1 MNEPTER
8 PPLKC
13 MVILTENHTLVPP
26 GDLLGL
32 VQMAVDAEAA
42 GADAVMLS
50 DHVCL
55 GPEAGALGRTTN
67 PREYAAPGNQDP
79 ATEWPSSIVMA
90 SAIAAATSKVRIAL
104 AALITPLRN
113 PVVLAKDLATLD
125 RLSQGRLVVQPT
137 VSWSQE
143 EYAALGVPFDQRGRI
158 LDDGLAAMQ
167 ALWGSTPASHDSEF
181 FSFNDVYCQ
190 PSPTRPQGP
199 TLWFGGQA
207 MHPAL
212 LRRLVAHGAG
222 FHPFGTPTTDDL
234 DRLREGLEAAG
245 RSLDELELI
254 GGTRARFVGA
264 DDCADL
270 GEALADIPDQV
281 AAGYTTFC
289 IKPSQHTNDPSEVG
303 PLVEQM
309 VETLAQHANH

>member
-1 MNEPTER
+1 
-8 PPLKC
+8 

-26 GDLLGL
+26 GDLRGL

-55 GPEAGALGRTTN
+55 GPEAGALGRTVN

-90 SAIAAATSKVRIAL
+90 SAIAAATSTVRIAL

-125 RLSQGRLVVQPT
+125 RLSHGRLVVQPT
-137 VSWSQE
+137 VSWSRE
-143 EYAALGVPFDQRGRI
+143 EYEAVGVPFEQRGRV
-158 LDDGLAAMQ
+158 LDENLAAMQ
-167 ALWGSTPASHDSEF
+167 ALWAESPASHEGEF
-181 FSFNDVYCQ
+181 FSFVDVYCH
-190 PSPTRPQGP
+190 PKPMRPEGP
-199 TLWFGGQA
+199 TLWFGGQN

-212 LRRLVAHGAG
+212 LRRLVSHGAG
-222 FHPFGTPTTDDL
+222 FHPFGTPTAEDL
-234 DRLREGLEAAG
+234 QTLADALEAAG

-254 GGTRARFVGA
+254 GGTRARFQGA

-270 GEALADIPDQV
+270 TEALADIPEQV

-289 IKPSQHTNDPSEVG
+289 IKPSQHTNEPTMVG
-303 PLVEQM
+303 PLIEQM
-309 VETLAQHANH
+309 VATLEL

>member
-1 MNEPTER
+1 MGEASKTR
-8 PPLKC
+8 ALKC
-13 MVILTENHTLVPP
+13 MVILTENHTLIPP

-32 VQMAVDAEAA
+32 VQMAADAERA

-55 GPEAGALGRTTN
+55 GPEAGARGRTIN
-67 PREYAAPGNQDP
+67 PRQYAAPGNQDP

-90 SAIAAATSKVRIAL
+90 SAIAAATSRIRIAL

-125 RLSQGRLVVQPT
+125 RLSGGRLVVQPT
-137 VSWSQE
+137 VSWSRE
-143 EYAALGVPFDQRGRI
+143 EYEAVGVPFEQRGRI

-167 ALWGSTPASHDSEF
+167 ALWSESPTSHRGEF
-181 FSFNDVYCQ
+181 FSFDDVYC
-190 PSPTRPQGP
+190 RPPPMRREGP
-199 TLWFGGQA
+199 TLWFGGEH

-212 LRRLVAHGAG
+212 LRRLIAHGDG
-222 FHPFGTPTTDDL
+222 FHPFGTPTAEDL
-234 DRLREGLEAAG
+234 RALSEGLEAAG

-254 GGTRARFVGA
+254 GGTRARFNGT

-270 GEALADIPDQV
+270 TAALADIPEQV
-281 AAGYTTFC
+281 AAGCTTFC
-289 IKPSQHTNDPSEVG
+289 IKPSQHTNDPNAVG
-303 PLVEQM
+303 PLIEQM
-309 VETLAQHANH
+309 VKALG

>member
-1 MNEPTER
+1 
-8 PPLKC
+8 

-32 VQMAVDAEAA
+32 VQMAVDAEHA

-55 GPEAGALGRTTN
+55 GPEAGELGRTAN

-90 SAIAAATSKVRIAL
+90 SAIAAATSTVRIAL
-104 AALITPLRN
+104 AALITPLRH

-137 VSWSQE
+137 VSWSRE
-143 EYAALGVPFDQRGRI
+143 EYRAVGVSFGKRGRL

-167 ALWGSTPASHDSEF
+167 ALWGSTPASHQGEF
-181 FSFNDVYCQ
+181 FGFDDVSCK
-190 PSPTRPQGP
+190 PDPMRPAGP
-199 TLWFGGQA
+199 TLWFGGQT

-222 FHPFGTPTTDDL
+222 FHPFGAPSSHDL
-234 DRLREGLEAAG
+234 RLLAEGLDTAG

-254 GGTRARFVGA
+254 GGTRARFNGPN
-264 DDCADL
+264 DCADL
-270 GEALADIPDQV
+270 AESMLDIPDQV
-281 AAGYTTFC
+281 SAGYTTFC
-289 IKPSQHTNDPSEVG
+289 IKPSQHTDEPGDVG
-303 PLVEQM
+303 PLVETM
-309 VETLAQHANH
+309 VRHLETLT

>member
-1 MNEPTER
+1 
-8 PPLKC
+8 

-26 GDLLGL
+26 GDLVGL
-32 VQMAVDAEAA
+32 VEMAVAAERA

-55 GPEAGALGRTTN
+55 GPEAGAQGRTLN

-90 SAIAAATSKVRIAL
+90 AAVASATSTIRIAL

-137 VSWSQE
+137 VSWSVE
-143 EYAALGVPFDQRGRI
+143 EYRAVGIPFERRGRI

-167 ALWGSTPASHDSEF
+167 ALWASTPASHHGEF
-181 FSFNDVYCQ
+181 FEFSDVYCE
-190 PSPTRPQGP
+190 PSPLDPGGP
-199 TLWFGGQA
+199 TLWFGGQH

-212 LRRLVAHGAG
+212 LRRLVQHGSG
-222 FHPFGTPTTDDL
+222 FHPFGSPTGDDL
-234 DRLREGLEAAG
+234 AKLAEAMRAGG
-245 RSLDELELI
+245 RSMADLELI
-254 GGTRARFVGA
+254 GGTRARFAGPN
-264 DDCADL
+264 DCADL
-270 GEALADIPDQV
+270 DEAMASFEDQV
-281 AAGYTTFC
+281 ADGYTTFC
-289 IKPSQHTNDPSEVG
+289 MKPSQHTDDPAAVEG
-303 PLVEQM
+303 LVSQM
-309 VETLAQHANH
+309 TARLERLQAEAG

>member
-1 MNEPTER
+1 MTSPPLTS
-8 PPLKC
+8 PPLKT

-26 GDLLGL
+26 GDLRGL

-55 GPEAGALGRTTN
+55 GPEAGALGRPVN

-90 SAIAAATSKVRIAL
+90 SAIAAATSTVRIAL

-113 PVVLAKDLATLD
+113 PVVLAKDLATLG

-137 VSWSQE
+137 VSWSRE
-143 EYAALGVPFDQRGRI
+143 EYETVGVPFEQRGRV
-158 LDDGLAAMQ
+158 LDENLAAMQ
-167 ALWGSTPASHDSEF
+167 ALWAESPASHEGEF
-181 FSFNDVYCQ
+181 FSFVDAYCH
-190 PSPTRPQGP
+190 PKPMRPEGP
-199 TLWFGGQA
+199 TLWFGGQN

-212 LRRLVAHGAG
+212 LRRLVSHGAG
-222 FHPFGTPTTDDL
+222 FHPFGTPTAEDL
-234 DRLREGLEAAG
+234 QTLADALEAAG

-254 GGTRARFVGA
+254 GGTRARFQGA

-270 GEALADIPDQV
+270 TEALADIPDQV

-289 IKPSQHTNDPSEVG
+289 IKPSQHTDDPAAVG
-303 PLVEQM
+303 SLVSQM
-309 VETLAQHANH
+309 VELLA

>member
-1 MNEPTER
+1 MGEPRQR
-8 PPLKC
+8 PSLKC

-32 VQMAVDAEAA
+32 VQMAVDAERA

-55 GPEAGALGRTTN
+55 GPESGALGRTIN

-90 SAIAAATSKVRIAL
+90 SAIAAATSTIRIAL

-125 RLSQGRLVVQPT
+125 RLSKGRLVVQPT
-137 VSWSQE
+137 VSWSRE
-143 EYAALGVPFDQRGRI
+143 EYEAVGVPFEHRGRI
-158 LDDGLAAMQ
+158 LDESLAAMQ
-167 ALWGSTPASHDSEF
+167 ALWSGSPASHHGEF
-181 FSFNDVYCQ
+181 FSFEDVYCR
-190 PSPTRPQGP
+190 PTPIRPKGP
-199 TLWFGGQA
+199 TLWFGGQN

-212 LRRLVAHGAG
+212 LRRLVLHGAG
-222 FHPFGTPTTDDL
+222 FHPFGTPTVEDL
-234 DRLREGLEAAG
+234 RLLSVGLEAAG

-254 GGTRARFVGA
+254 GGTRARFTGT

-270 GEALADIPDQV
+270 AESLADIPEQV

-289 IKPSQHTNDPSEVG
+289 IKPSQHTDEPAAVG
-303 PLVEQM
+303 SLIEQM
-309 VETLAQHANH
+309 VETLT